1 MIVYELACDCGYTFE
16 GWFQDRHD
24 FEKQHAAVFLVCPD
38 CGSNKIRKILS
49 PIRFQSASQ
58 VPPEKASE
66 VHSTEVEQLAEV
78 TKALETLQNFVEKNF
93 EDVGTDLAKE
103 SLKIHYGVSESRNI
117 RGVTTAAEEE
127 ELQKEGIELLKIPM
141 PLKNKDAN

>member
-1 MIVYELACDCGYTFE
+1 MLLSFLYVRI
-16 GWFQDRHD
+16 
-24 FEKQHAAVFLVCPD
+24 AAVI
-38 CGSNKIRKILS
+38 K
-49 PIRFQSASQ
+49 SARSCHLYGFNQ
-58 VPPEKASE
+58 PARHRQKKKSD

-78 TKALETLQNFVEKNF
+78 NKALETLQNFVEKNF

-117 RGVTTAAEEE
+117 RGVTTAAEEK

-141 PLKNKDAN
+141 PVKNKDAN